1 MLENVA
7 EVRHLASTGH
17 LAFGQ
22 PDTWFIYN
30 LTSGARYLTDHSTA
44 SRSGLYNIHSGD
56 WDEDLLRLFDAKDL
70 CLPEIRDTSSDFGR
84 LQLGKGWQ
92 LPLRGSALDQAAA
105 LLGQGCTGKG
115 EAKVT
120 YGTCAALW
128 CNTGSTPLNDPRLS
142 TSVAWQIDGRP
153 TYSIVGEVKNA
164 GALVEWLCEKIRIPW
179 AHAELAEVAQSAA
192 EIDDL
197 IFVPA
202 FSGLGAPHWVPEARG
217 VIYGLTAAV
226 GLKELVRASL
236 DSIAFG
242 VRDAL
247 DALIENGVLEL
258 TDSLKADGGMIGNEY
273 LMQIQADILG
283 RKVAVPETLE
293 GTLLGVAFLAGLSEG
308 VHDDVGRIRDM
319 WRARRVFAPN
329 LAPEERE
336 RRYAR
341 WVEAVARTAASWNSP
356 PK

>member
-1 MLENVA
+1 
-7 EVRHLASTGH
+7 
-17 LAFGQ
+17 
-22 PDTWFIYN
+22 
-30 LTSGARYLTDHSTA
+30 
-44 SRSGLYNIHSGD
+44 
-56 WDEDLLRLFDAKDL
+56 
-70 CLPEIRDTSSDFGR
+70 
-84 LQLGKGWQ
+84 
-92 LPLRGSALDQAAA
+92 
-105 LLGQGCTGKG
+105 
-115 EAKVT
+115 
-120 YGTCAALW
+120 
-128 CNTGSTPLNDPRLS
+128 
-142 TSVAWQIDGRP
+142 
-153 TYSIVGEVKNA
+153 
-164 GALVEWLCEKIRIPW
+164 
-179 AHAELAEVAQSAA
+179 
-192 EIDDL
+192 
-197 IFVPA
+197 
-202 FSGLGAPHWVPEARG
+202 